1 MYTSF
6 QYELTD
12 NDNIEYIKLKAGVTE
27 IEDIDKA
34 IIAESKYDDETFYT
48 AQLIKDD
55 FAEIEEPSNSKEI
68 IDEYFKIIEEY
79 ETNRKKQNLDC
90 IVICVER
97 PSRCGQYPVVNGEK

>member
-34 IIAESKYDDETFYT
+34 IIAESKYDDETFI
-48 AQLIKDD
+48 QH
-55 FAEIEEPSNSKEI
+55 SW
-68 IDEYFKIIEEY
+68 
-79 ETNRKKQNLDC
+79 
-90 IVICVER
+90 
-97 PSRCGQYPVVNGEK
+97 